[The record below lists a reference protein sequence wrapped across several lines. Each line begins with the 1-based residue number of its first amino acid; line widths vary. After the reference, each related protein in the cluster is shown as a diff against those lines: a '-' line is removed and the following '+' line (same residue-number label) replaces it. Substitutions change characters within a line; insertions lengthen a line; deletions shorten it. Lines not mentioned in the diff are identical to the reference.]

1 MAQFTLTKRIAA
13 PPTAVFAV
21 IADVERMPTRI
32 PGVRKIEVLTPGPVG
47 VGTKFR
53 ETRIMFGKEATETFE
68 VVEYD
73 PGRRLTLVAVSCGAE
88 YRCEHRFVPD
98 AGGTVLELEVRTRAL
113 TFLAK
118 LMTPLG
124 WLMAGV
130 MKKAIARDLD
140 AVARAAE
147 GPLPQVA

>member
-1 MAQFTLTKRIAA
+1 MAQFTLTRRIAA
-13 PPTAVFAV
+13 PPAAVFAV
-21 IADVERMPTRI
+21 VADVERMPARI
-32 PGVRKIEVLTPGPVG
+32 PEVKKIEVLTAGPVG

-53 ETRIMFGKEATETFE
+53 ETRIMFGKEASETFE
-68 VVEYD
+68 VVECD

-98 AGGTVLELEVRTRAL
+98 AGGTVLELEIRTRAL
-113 TFLAK
+113 TLFAR
-118 LMTPLG
+118 LMAPLG

-130 MKKAIARDLD
+130 MKKAIAKDLD

-147 GPLPQVA
+147 GPLPQAA